1 MEVIY
6 VLIIDLNPIF
16 VNKKLR
22 KSVFVS
28 VAFLVKF
35 SLIQVLTEECM
46 KLELNG
52 LFCLKAKVQFSLLTY
67 CMLVPFI

>member
-52 LFCLKAKVQFSLLTY
+52 LFCLKAKVQY